1 MGIVALP
8 PDQLRL
14 PFPSFQQDSDM
25 IADSVIMG
33 LLAALG
39 FGLAEFASALLAR
52 RTSHFRLMF
61 GVNLASV
68 IAASAYAPFDGRIL
82 QASTGHWLTAVGLGI
97 LYTAT
102 YFLYYA
108 ALQRGPVTLVSPIM
122 SVYKGVVII
131 LAVLVLAERMSP
143 GQSAGAAAA
152 LLGVFLA
159 SINLADLKGG
169 RLVIGRGVIFGLL
182 AMVAF
187 GVFYYSIAALSRD
200 LGWFLPVFMIR
211 MFTALLAAPIAISRP
226 PSPDR
231 PLTPRLAL
239 AIFAIG
245 AVEIA
250 AMFAFARGAQVGVVA
265 IVAAVSSTYT
275 LVPVIGAIII
285 LRERLRTFQIIGIVS
300 VVAGV
305 TLLSA
310 A

>member
-1 MGIVALP
+1 
-8 PDQLRL
+8 
-14 PFPSFQQDSDM
+14 M

-52 RTSHFRLMF
+52 KTNHFRLIF

-68 IAASAYAPFDGRIL
+68 IAAAAYAAFDGGIVT
-82 QASTGHWLTAVGLGI
+82 ASAAHWVSAVGLGI

-108 ALQRGPVTLVSPIM
+108 ALQRGPVSLVSPIM
-122 SVYKGVVII
+122 SVYKGVVVI
-131 LAVLVLAERMSP
+131 LAVLILAESMSL
-143 GQSAGAAAA
+143 GQSAGASAA

-159 SINLADLKGG
+159 SLNFADLKGG
-169 RLVIGRGVIFGLL
+169 RVIIGRGVIFGLL

-200 LGWFLPVFMIR
+200 LGWFLPVFLIR
-211 MFTALLAAPIAISRP
+211 MFTTLFAAPVALKHP
-226 PSPDR
+226 GSPAQ
-231 PLTPRLAL
+231 PLTPKLAL
-239 AIFAIG
+239 AIFAVG

-250 AMFAFARGAQVGVVA
+250 AMFAFARGAQVGIVA
-265 IVAAVSSTYT
+265 IVAAVSSAYT

-285 LRERLRTFQIIGIVS
+285 LRERLRPIQAVGVIL
-300 VVAGV
+300 VVVGV
-305 TLLSA
+305 TLLGSA
-310 A
+310 

>member
-1 MGIVALP
+1 
-8 PDQLRL
+8 
-14 PFPSFQQDSDM
+14 M

-33 LLAALG
+33 LLSALG

-52 RTSHFRLMF
+52 RTSHFRLIF

-68 IAASAYAPFDGRIL
+68 ISAAAYAPIDGQIVH
-82 QASTGHWLTAVGLGI
+82 ASAVYWLTAVGLGV

-108 ALQRGPVTLVSPIM
+108 ALQRGPVSLVSPIM

-131 LAVLVLAERMSP
+131 LAVIILAERMSL

-152 LLGVFLA
+152 LLGVFLV
-159 SINLADLKGG
+159 STNVADLKDG
-169 RLVIGRGVIFGLL
+169 RVIIGRGVIFGLL
-182 AMVAF
+182 AMLAF

-211 MFTALLAAPIAISRP
+211 MFTALFAAPIAFKHP
-226 PSPDR
+226 GSPAQ
-231 PLTPRLAL
+231 PLTPKLAL
-239 AIFAIG
+239 AILAIG
-245 AVEIA
+245 VVEIA
-250 AMFAFARGAQVGVVA
+250 AMFAFARGAQVGIVA
-265 IVAAVSSTYT
+265 IVAAVSSSYT
-275 LVPVIGAIII
+275 LVPVIGAIIL
-285 LRERLRTFQIIGIVS
+285 LRERLRPIQVVGVIS

-310 A
+310 T

>member
-1 MGIVALP
+1 
-8 PDQLRL
+8 
-14 PFPSFQQDSDM
+14 M

-39 FGLAEFASALLAR
+39 FGLAEFASAMLAR
-52 RTSHFRLMF
+52 KTSHFKLIF

-68 IAASAYAPFDGRIL
+68 LAATAYAPFDGQIVH
-82 QASTGHWLTAVGLGI
+82 ASPAQWLTAISLGI
-97 LYTAT
+97 LYTGT
-102 YFLYYA
+102 YSLYYA
-108 ALQRGPVTLVSPIM
+108 ALQRGPVAIVSPIM

-143 GQSAGAAAA
+143 GQSAGAGAA
-152 LLGVFLA
+152 LLGAFLA
-159 SINLADLKGG
+159 SINLSDLKDG
-169 RLVIGRGVIFGLL
+169 RLVVGRGVIFGLF
-182 AMVAF
+182 AMLAF

-211 MFTALLAAPIAISRP
+211 MFTAIFAAPIAIRQP
-226 PSPDR
+226 PTPDQ
-231 PLTPRLAL
+231 PLTPKLAL
-239 AIFAIG
+239 AVFAIG
-245 AVEIA
+245 VIEIA
-250 AMFAFARGAQVGVVA
+250 AMFAFARGAQVGIVA

-275 LVPVIGAIII
+275 LVPIAGAIVL
-285 LRERLRTFQIIGIVS
+285 LRERLRPIQVVGVIS

>member
-1 MGIVALP
+1 
-8 PDQLRL
+8 
-14 PFPSFQQDSDM
+14 M

-33 LLAALG
+33 VLAALG
-39 FGLAEFASALLAR
+39 FGLAEFASAMLAR
-52 RTSHFRLMF
+52 KTSHFRLIF

-68 IAASAYAPFDGRIL
+68 LAAAAYAPFDGQIVH
-82 QASTGHWLTAVGLGI
+82 ASPAQWLTAISLGI

-108 ALQRGPVTLVSPIM
+108 ALQRGPVAIVSPIM

-143 GQSAGAAAA
+143 GQSAGATAA
-152 LLGVFLA
+152 LLGVFVA
-159 SINLADLKGG
+159 SINLADLKDG
-169 RLVIGRGVIFGLL
+169 RLVVGRGVIFGLL
-182 AMVAF
+182 AMLAF

-211 MFTALLAAPIAISRP
+211 MFTAIFAAPIAIRHP
-226 PSPDR
+226 PTPDQ
-231 PLTPRLAL
+231 PLTPKLAL
-239 AIFAIG
+239 AVFAIG
-245 AVEIA
+245 VIEIA
-250 AMFAFARGAQVGVVA
+250 AMFAFARGAQVGIIA
-265 IVAAVSSTYT
+265 IVATVSSTYT
-275 LVPVIGAIII
+275 LVPIAGAIVL
-285 LRERLRTFQIIGIVS
+285 LRERLRPIQVVGVIS

>member
-1 MGIVALP
+1 
-8 PDQLRL
+8 
-14 PFPSFQQDSDM
+14 M

-33 LLAALG
+33 LLAAFG
-39 FGLAEFASALLAR
+39 FGIAEFASALVAR
-52 RTSHFRLMF
+52 KITHFRLIF

-68 IAASAYAPFDGRIL
+68 IAAAAYAPFDGQIL
-82 QASTGHWLTAVGLGI
+82 LASAVHWLTAVGLGV

-108 ALQRGPVTLVSPIM
+108 ALQRGPVSLVSPIM

-131 LAVLVLAERMSP
+131 LAVIILAERMSP
-143 GQSAGAAAA
+143 GQSAGATAA
-152 LLGVFLA
+152 LMGVFLA
-159 SINLADLKGG
+159 SINFADLKD
-169 RLVIGRGVIFGLL
+169 RRVVIGRGVLFGLL
-182 AMVAF
+182 AMLAF
-187 GVFYYSIAALSRD
+187 GVFYYSIATLSRD
-200 LGWFLPVFMIR
+200 LGWFLPVFMAR
-211 MFTALLAAPIAISRP
+211 MFTTLFAAPVAVRRP
-226 PSPDR
+226 PSPDQ

-250 AMFAFARGAQVGVVA
+250 AMFAFARGTQVGIVA
-265 IVAAVSSTYT
+265 IVAAVSSSYT
-275 LVPVIGAIII
+275 LVPVIGSII
-285 LRERLRTFQIIGIVS
+285 LLKERLRPVQTIGVIS

>member
-1 MGIVALP
+1 
-8 PDQLRL
+8 
-14 PFPSFQQDSDM
+14 M

-52 RTSHFRLMF
+52 KTNHFRLIF

-68 IAASAYAPFDGRIL
+68 VAAAAYAPFDGGIVT
-82 QASTGHWLTAVGLGI
+82 ASAAHWVSAVGLGI

-108 ALQRGPVTLVSPIM
+108 ALQRGPVSLVSPIM
-122 SVYKGVVII
+122 SVYKGVVVI
-131 LAVLVLAERMSP
+131 LAVLILAESMSL
-143 GQSAGAAAA
+143 GQSAGASAA

-159 SINLADLKGG
+159 SLNFADLKGG
-169 RLVIGRGVIFGLL
+169 RVIIGRGIIFGLL

-200 LGWFLPVFMIR
+200 LGWFLPVFLIR
-211 MFTALLAAPIAISRP
+211 MFTTLFAAPVALKHP
-226 PSPDR
+226 GFPAQ
-231 PLTPRLAL
+231 PLTPKLAL

-245 AVEIA
+245 AIEIT
-250 AMFAFARGAQVGVVA
+250 AMFAFARGAQVGIVA
-265 IVAAVSSTYT
+265 IVAAVSSAYT

-285 LRERLRTFQIIGIVS
+285 LRERLRPIQAVGVIS
-300 VVAGV
+300 VVVGV
-305 TLLSA
+305 TLLGSA
-310 A
+310 

>member
-14 PFPSFQQDSDM
+14 QFPSLQQDSDM

-169 RLVIGRGVIFGLL
+169 RLVVGRGVIFGLM

-285 LRERLRTFQIIGIVS
+285 LRERLRPIQVIGIVA

-305 TLLSA
+305 TLLSSA
-310 A
+310 

>member
-1 MGIVALP
+1 
-8 PDQLRL
+8 
-14 PFPSFQQDSDM
+14 M

-39 FGLAEFASALLAR
+39 FGLAEFASAMLAR
-52 RTSHFRLMF
+52 KTSHFKLIF

-68 IAASAYAPFDGRIL
+68 LAATAYAPFDGQIVH
-82 QASTGHWLTAVGLGI
+82 ASPAQWLTAISLGI
-97 LYTAT
+97 LYTGS
-102 YFLYYA
+102 YSLYYS
-108 ALQRGPVTLVSPIM
+108 ALQRGPVAIVSPIM

-143 GQSAGAAAA
+143 GQSAGAGAA
-152 LLGVFLA
+152 LLGAFLA
-159 SINLADLKGG
+159 SINLSDLKDG
-169 RLVIGRGVIFGLL
+169 RLVVGRGVIFGLF
-182 AMVAF
+182 AMLAF

-211 MFTALLAAPIAISRP
+211 MFTAIFAAPIAIRQP
-226 PSPDR
+226 PTPDR
-231 PLTPRLAL
+231 PLTPKLAL
-239 AIFAIG
+239 AVFAIG
-245 AVEIA
+245 VIEIA
-250 AMFAFARGAQVGVVA
+250 AMFAFARGAQVGIVA

-275 LVPVIGAIII
+275 LVPIAGAIVL
-285 LRERLRTFQIIGIVS
+285 LRERLRPIQVVGVIS